1 MLDLNQQKSA
11 FGKTNYSSR
20 VGAVAAQ
27 PYVELRKVEAIN
39 SVTPLMIKFNKQVQ
53 AMDSLVTL
61 ITSVKN
67 MYKNSKVVLYMMENE
82 MQELVFGI

>member
-1 MLDLNQQKSA
+1 
-11 FGKTNYSSR
+11 
-20 VGAVAAQ
+20 
-27 PYVELRKVEAIN
+27 
-39 SVTPLMIKFNKQVQ
+39 
-53 AMDSLVTL
+53 MDSLVTL